1 MIFDSW
7 RIVRLGLKSLMLHKL
22 RSTLTTAGILFGVAS
37 VIAMLA
43 VGEGAKREALERF
56 KDMGV
61 TNLIARSKKPAETS
75 SSSTQSTWTAIAYGL
90 LYSEADL
97 IQASLPLAEVARIR
111 EIKRPMMRGE
121 YFHTSIIVGT
131 EPNFLDITNMKVREG
146 RWLTASDNQRLT
158 NVCILGETLSRM
170 LFPLE
175 NPMDQTVL
183 VAGNDRYRVVG
194 ILAEQGRTAGAGS
207 TPYDE
212 CMFVPIQTSRRRFGD
227 VITTSSGG
235 SFSRERIE
243 LNEVK
248 VKLPESGQVPDGAR
262 ILRDLLDENHK
273 QNSDVVVT
281 VPLELLKQEEESKRM
296 FNIVLA
302 VIASISLLV
311 GGIGIMNVM
320 LATVTERTRE
330 IGIRRALGAK
340 KKHIIQQFL
349 VEAGVLSALGG
360 LVGVLIGVILPT
372 LITIWFEQTTYIMPQ
387 HVALAFGI
395 SAAVGVSFGIYPAWR
410 AANMDPVDALRHE

>member
-1 MIFDSW
+1 MIRDSW

-43 VGEGAKREALERF
+43 VGEGAKRDALERF
-56 KDMGV
+56 QDMGV
-61 TNLIARSKKPAETS
+61 TNLIARSKKPAETQS
-75 SSSTQSTWTAIAYGL
+75 SSSQSTWSALAYGL
-90 LYSEADL
+90 LYRDADL
-97 IQASLPLAEVARIR
+97 IAASLPGSEIARIR

-121 YFHTSIIVGT
+121 YFHTSIVVAT
-131 EPNFLDITNMKVREG
+131 EPSFLEITNMAVREG
-146 RWLTASDNQRLT
+146 RWLTDTDDRRLQ
-158 NVCILGETLSRM
+158 NVCVLGETLARL

-183 VAGNDRYRVVG
+183 VGGGDRFRVVG
-194 ILAEQGRTAGAGS
+194 ILKEQGRTAGAGS

-212 CMFVPIQTSRRRFGD
+212 CMFVPMMTSRRRFGEE
-227 VITTSSGG
+227 VTTRAGG
-235 SFSRERIE
+235 SFSRERVE

-248 VKLPESGQVPDGAR
+248 VKMPESNEVESGAR
-262 ILRDLLDENHK
+262 ILRDLIGTKLND
-273 QNSDVVVT
+273 DVIVT
-281 VPLELLKQEEESKRM
+281 VPLELLQQEEESKRM

-360 LVGVLIGVILPT
+360 IVGVIIGIILPT
-372 LITIWFEQTTYIMPQ
+372 VITNVFEQRTDVMPQ

-410 AANMDPVDALRHE
+410 AANMDPVEALRHE